1 MSIFF
6 LWRWELVI
14 LAYNVWNPFPRL
26 HEASEVLTKY
36 VKWLWSDNFIVA
48 FLVSF
53 IVTVFVADMEGI
65 ENKVLYLLIGTTYS
79 VNEASTYSADLY
91 DINSRNPPEEPP
103 I

>member
-1 MSIFF
+1 
-6 LWRWELVI
+6 
-14 LAYNVWNPFPRL
+14 
-26 HEASEVLTKY
+26 
-36 VKWLWSDNFIVA
+36 
-48 FLVSF
+48 
-53 IVTVFVADMEGI
+53 VTVFVADMEGI